1 MSQFYRE
8 PDKTGKPLGRNGALT
23 ELWKLPPGSLN
34 AMEFS
39 IIAAA
44 RLVVMNSVIIDK
56 SGHTIVNTL
65 KRNDQLSLMLSCVL
79 QSAFKRRCGIN
90 QYAEARAQANEINLL
105 TYDKSGQG
113 DGLGCYIAAEYPDL
127 FLVLSACNDS
137 ARMAM
142 KTLVELGDRMLEEI
156 LLRGKWKGEMRQWL
170 LGLN

>member
-65 KRNDQLSLMLSCVL
+65 KRNDQLSLLLPCVL
-79 QSAFKRRCGIN
+79 QSAFKLRCGIN
-90 QYAEARAQANEINLL
+90 QYAEARAQANEINLSA
-105 TYDKSGQG
+105 YDKSGQG

-137 ARMAM
+137 ARNTA
-142 KTLVELGDRMLEEI
+142 TWEVEG
-156 LLRGKWKGEMRQWL
+156 
-170 LGLN
+170 